1 MYVGLACLVDVCW
14 IGVFSLMYV
23 GLSCLVDVCWFV
35 VFS

>member
-1 MYVGLACLVDVCW
+1 MYVGLACLVDVFW

-23 GLSCLVDVCWFV
+23 GLACLVDVSWFG